1 MNQLI
6 HCINCDAVFLKT
18 PFDQELEYDHSSF
31 LSFPSTKATDET
43 TGQVTERDDFKDF
56 MKDHDGHR
64 LEDLTVIEDSCI
76 SDKDYIEPVKVSYF
90 KATNGKEN
98 FVVRKFR
105 ERIGEPLR
113 YELVAGDYSLT
124 CVSLD
129 VQAREIEKQLM
140 REFAERPLSKNK
152 VDSFIRLYDHII
164 KTVEVKNLER
174 IPEESANPLEVY
186 YKMDDVTLMYL
197 LRNCH
202 HIFKGQDYSDIES
215 FVSRHKD
222 DGVLLL
228 KAVYKIH
235 IVGRPKAEKKSVPS
249 PLPLESKKVKEMG

>member
-18 PFDQELEYDHSSF
+18 PFDQELEYDHTSF
-31 LSFPSTKATDET
+31 LSFPSTQATDQT
-43 TGQVTERDDFKDF
+43 SGQATERDDFKDF

-129 VQAREIEKQLM
+129 VQSREIEKQLM

-174 IPEESANPLEVY
+174 IPEESRNPLEVY

-202 HIFKGQDYSDIES
+202 HIFKGQDYSDIEN

-249 PLPLESKKVKEMG
+249 ALPLESKKVKEMG